1 MDRLHEAGAHGIE
14 RFYGTAVV
22 VLPMRLNQSLG
33 QPLEAARVE
42 RQRCWRVLILECAC
56 LGGHGLVPCRR
67 ERRWTPLQAIGDVA
81 RLAGTNSR
89 YDESIRCASA
99 SGSSADASR
108 GARRSMTGTRC
119 IARRR

>member
-1 MDRLHEAGAHGIE
+1 MDHLHEAGAHGIE

-56 LGGHGLVPCRR
+56 LGVMVLSP
-67 ERRWTPLQAIGDVA
+67 A
-81 RLAGTNSR
+81 AG
-89 YDESIRCASA
+89 
-99 SGSSADASR
+99 R
-108 GARRSMTGTRC
+108 GVGRPFRRSVMSRDSLARIRGTTNRSG
-119 IARRR
+119 AHLLQDRLRMPAVALAAQ